1 MGQRLGPKLGLEI
14 PIYLNYPSLGSQSVQ
29 QWQKGQGEA
38 HQELKNR
45 ALEHIRPHKAG
56 GRRDRKGARDLLI
69 S

>member
-29 QWQKGQGEA
+29 QWRKGQGEA
-38 HQELKNR
+38 HQELKKR